1 MLQDD
6 RVAVAAL
13 YAAED
18 DLAVARSLDRRAP
31 GCGVIHPAMGTNRV
45 QDRVAPARVEIG
57 AYTGEVDRRPDKGL
71 SHAVAVRRVVVAA
84 PLVVDE
90 ADCLVGSAIV
100 VEFCRYYFSVHDV
113 LAVLPD
119 FFVLDVVVVAGTN
132 IENEVDIP
140 GKDAGDVHDDPV
152 GKTGVHGALE
162 QRGLDRAVGEPL
174 TLLDGP
180 LDDFGLEA
188 ALGALDLQ
196 SAREA
201 EVRVHADQLTLVVR
215 DFELIAGFQL
225 AKTFARLVELRD
237 FREVAKIE
245 VVLSE

>member
-1 MLQDD
+1 M
-6 RVAVAAL
+6 
-13 YAAED
+13 
-18 DLAVARSLDRRAP
+18 
-31 GCGVIHPAMGTNRV
+31 PAMFMMTRSE
-45 QDRVAPARVEIG
+45 RPAST
-57 AYTGEVDRRPDKGL
+57 ALSNSEV
-71 SHAVAVRRVVVAA
+71 S
-84 PLVVDE
+84 
-90 ADCLVGSAIV
+90 IV
-100 VEFCRYYFSVHDV
+100 
-113 LAVLPD
+113 
-119 FFVLDVVVVAGTN
+119 
-132 IENEVDIP
+132 
-140 GKDAGDVHDDPV
+140 
-152 GKTGVHGALE
+152 
-162 QRGLDRAVGEPL
+162 RGLDRAVGEPL